1 MSNIETR
8 IKAIENRIQPD
19 RPLAVIYQDI
29 DNPEIYHYGERVLSE
44 NDLANLD
51 DDHIWLIVVYDREGE
66 NPDDDNS
73 DFIENI

>member
-1 MSNIETR
+1 MANIETR
-8 IKAIENRIQPD
+8 IKAIEKQLQPD
-19 RPLAVIYQDI
+19 KPLAVIFQDL
-29 DNPEIYHYGERVLSE
+29 DDPQKYHYGDQTISE